1 MITSLLILKLL
12 KFVLVGFSGMLIDYG
27 VTCLLKEKAKLNQYL
42 ANSAGFILA
51 ASSNYIWNRLWTFT
65 SQSEQITREYFSF
78 ILISVVGLGINNLVI
93 LLLNGRLKLN
103 FYLAKLIAIVVV
115 TAWNFSM
122 NFLITFGE

>member
-1 MITSLLILKLL
+1 MIANLLLVKLL

-27 VTCLLKEKAKLNQYL
+27 ITWLLKEKAKLNQYI

-51 ASSNYIWNRLWTFT
+51 ASSNYIWNRVWTFT

-78 ILISVVGLGINNLVI
+78 ILISVVGLALNNLVI
-93 LLLNGRLKLN
+93 ILLNSKLKLN

-115 TAWNFSM
+115 TVWNFSM
-122 NFLITFGE
+122 NFLITFGG

>member
-1 MITSLLILKLL
+1 MIASLLIVKLL

-27 VTCLLKEKAKLNQYL
+27 ITWLLKEKVKLNQYI

-78 ILISVVGLGINNLVI
+78 ILISVVGLAINNLVI
-93 LLLNGRLKLN
+93 FLLNGKLKLN

-115 TAWNFSM
+115 TVWNFSM
-122 NFLITFGE
+122 NFLFTFRK

>member
-1 MITSLLILKLL
+1 MIANLLLVKLL

-27 VTCLLKEKAKLNQYL
+27 ITWLLKEKAKLNQYI

-51 ASSNYIWNRLWTFT
+51 ASSNYIWNRVWTFT

-78 ILISVVGLGINNLVI
+78 ILISVVGLALNNLVI
-93 LLLNGRLKLN
+93 ILLNSKLKLN

-115 TAWNFSM
+115 TVWNFSM
-122 NFLITFGE
+122 NFLITFGR